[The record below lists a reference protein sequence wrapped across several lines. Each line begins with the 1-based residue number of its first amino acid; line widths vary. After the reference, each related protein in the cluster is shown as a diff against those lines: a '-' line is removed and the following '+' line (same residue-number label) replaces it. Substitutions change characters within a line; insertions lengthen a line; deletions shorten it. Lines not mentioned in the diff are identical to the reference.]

1 VFSSVDVLVTPTTPV
16 SAPKAA
22 DYPSAF
28 DGALALDGLL
38 LRNTRPFNMY
48 GFPTISVPCG
58 MTSAGLPI
66 GLQMSGPPWEEQRV
80 LALARAFEQATDWH
94 TRRARSLT

>member
-1 VFSSVDVLVTPTTPV
+1 VDFLVTPTTPV

-22 DYPSAF
+22 DYPSTF
-28 DGALALDGLL
+28 EGVLALDGLL

-66 GLQMSGPPWEEQRV
+66 GLQISGPPWEEQRV
-80 LALARAFEQATDWH
+80 LGLARAFEEATDWH
-94 TRRARSLT
+94 ARRPRALT